1 MTTPRLPLDTYLC
14 LILFT
19 ITCGLS
25 TGLSTRDS
33 LAQFPAPLADEYQI
47 NEIVISGNDRTD
59 AAVIEYIMGK
69 SVGDTFTDDEFDSMW
84 DSLEDCGYFTFVD
97 MDYEEEDDGGIIL
110 YVTVEEDRTLRF
122 YPWIAYSLRWK
133 YYLGAVVRD
142 INFRGKG
149 ETVDLRGSA
158 IYIQEIRARWERPR
172 FLAHDRLHFS
182 LAGNWRY
189 APFVFLPTDAYWW
202 DAGGCLRWNPVAKLY
217 VEAGLKYD
225 AFKQI
230 DALSETAPDRG
241 GDAPGEEIF
250 WPAGWRTSWV
260 PQLAVG
266 WDNRENIYYPLRGGS
281 YRLALSHVD
290 GTNFPSYT
298 EWTADLR
305 QFVPL
310 PWRHVVGLRA
320 YGRSVSDPV
329 PIEGRLYWGG
339 AHTLRGYKFG
349 SLVGENG
356 YLLTA
361 EYRAPFFLMPLS
373 PDGQVFGI
381 GAHLFADGGDTWFEG
396 ASSGR
401 MKWSWGGGAHLLL
414 ATLQLRFEVAR
425 TDEGRTVF
433 EFYDVFNF

>member
-1 MTTPRLPLDTYLC
+1 MCAFTLLLLAVLLPAGMTAQTPVP
-14 LILFT
+14 
-19 ITCGLS
+19 
-25 TGLSTRDS
+25 
-33 LAQFPAPLADEYQI
+33 PAERYQI
-47 NEIVISGNDRTD
+47 SNIVIEGNSKTD
-59 AAVIEYIMGK
+59 AAVIEHIIGV
-69 SVGDTFTDDEFDSMW
+69 SVGDAFDDDEFDTMW

-97 MDYEEEDDGGIIL
+97 MDYEEDNAEGVIL

-149 ETVDLRGSA
+149 ETVDLRASA
-158 IYIQEIRARWERPR
+158 IYVPEARGSWQRSR
-172 FLAHDRLHFS
+172 FLDLDRLGIT
-182 LAGNWRY
+182 LAGGWRH
-189 APFVFLPTDAYWW
+189 APFVFLPTDTYWW
-202 DAGGCLRWNPVAKLY
+202 DAGGWLRWKLVSQLY

-225 AFKQI
+225 AFDQVN
-230 DALSETAPDRG
+230 ALSEAAPARG
-241 GDAPGEEIF
+241 DDPSVDDIF

-260 PQLAVG
+260 PQLALG
-266 WDNRENIYYPLRGGS
+266 WDSRDNIYYPLRGGF
-281 YRLALSHVD
+281 YRLGLSYVD
-290 GTNFPSYT
+290 GINFPSYT

-305 QFVPL
+305 QFLPL

-320 YGRSVSDPV
+320 YGRTVSDPV

-339 AHTLRGYKFG
+339 AHTLRGYRFG

-381 GAHLFADGGDTWFEG
+381 GAHLFADGGDTWFKG
-396 ASSGR
+396 ATSNPMR
-401 MKWSWGGGAHLLL
+401 WDWGGGVHLLL